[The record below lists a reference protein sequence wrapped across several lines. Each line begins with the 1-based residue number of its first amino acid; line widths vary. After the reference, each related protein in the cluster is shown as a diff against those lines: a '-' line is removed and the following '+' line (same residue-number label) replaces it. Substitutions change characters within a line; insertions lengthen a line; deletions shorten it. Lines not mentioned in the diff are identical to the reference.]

1 MDGLVDRVNALWPLA
16 LSVLVS
22 VLCLLYLWEIA
33 RSYRRRMKM
42 DMTGLEGPVGV
53 EGFQSGGSGGGGAP
67 PGIDARVDGDC
78 YDAFYCRAYDILV
91 QPAARAAMEVKV
103 PLEFMESEA
112 GGRRVRG
119 DIRVADI
126 GCGTGNHVELFHREG
141 VRSVVGYDK
150 SAAMIAEARRRYPE
164 RSFVDGD
171 ATVATMM
178 PADSV
183 DLVSMYYFTI
193 YVVPDR
199 TAMLKNIYQWLA
211 PGGIFVCHIVN
222 KLKFDPVLEAAS
234 PFVGFSIQKYADD
247 RITKSEVAFEEFD
260 YKGDFQLHGSRAM
273 WEEEF
278 RFKDGR
284 VRRHEQRVWMPNID
298 AAVKEITDVGFKLL
312 HHADMT
318 PIGYEYQYL
327 FMFQK

>member
-1 MDGLVDRVNALWPLA
+1 MDRVTNLWPLA
-16 LSVLVS
+16 VSVLVS

-33 RSYRRRMKM
+33 KSYRRRLRM
-42 DMTGLEGPVGV
+42 DMTGLPPINDRQVGR
-53 EGFQSGGSGGGGAP
+53 EGFVSGSGSGKGPA
-67 PGIDARVDGDC
+67 GIEVRADADC

-91 QPAARAAMEVKV
+91 QPSARAGMEVKI

-112 GGRRVRG
+112 GGSRARTTL
-119 DIRVADI
+119 RVADL
-126 GCGTGNHVELFHREG
+126 GCGTGNHVELFAREG
-141 VRSVVGYDK
+141 VHSIVGYDK
-150 SAAMIAEARRRYPE
+150 STAMIAEAKRRYPD
-164 RSFVDGD
+164 RSFVEGD
-171 ATVATMM
+171 LTTATLM

-183 DLVSMYYFTI
+183 DLATMYYFTI
-193 YVVPDR
+193 YMVPDR
-199 TAMLKNIYQWLA
+199 TAMLKNIYLWLA
-211 PGGIFVCHIVN
+211 PGGVFACHIVN

-234 PFVGFSIQKYADD
+234 PFLGFSIQKYADD
-247 RITKSEVAFEEFD
+247 RVTKSEVAFEEFD
-260 YKGDFQLHGSRAM
+260 YTGDFQLHGSRAM

-298 AAVKEITDVGFKLL
+298 AVVKEITDVGFKLL